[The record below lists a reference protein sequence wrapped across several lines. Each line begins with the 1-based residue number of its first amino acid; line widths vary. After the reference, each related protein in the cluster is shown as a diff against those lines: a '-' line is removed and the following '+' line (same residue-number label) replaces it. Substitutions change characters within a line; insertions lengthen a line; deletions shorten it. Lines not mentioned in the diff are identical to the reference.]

1 MNVGLRFVSNG
12 DRVPSVVYE
21 KKKADTRFQTLRAP
35 RKTNKCLEEF
45 PKDVHKNI

>member
-21 KKKADTRFQTLRAP
+21 KKKADTRFQTPRAP
-35 RKTNKCLEEF
+35 RNTTSVLSEEF
-45 PKDVHKNI
+45 PK

>member
-21 KKKADTRFQTLRAP
+21 KKKGRHSFPDPTRTSE
-35 RKTNKCLEEF
+35 NKQ
-45 PKDVHKNI
+45 VS